1 MPRRYLAP
9 SAMLPSGWADDVL
22 IIVDDDG
29 SIASVASG
37 MIDVTA
43 ERLNGPVVPGMPNL
57 HSHAFQRAMA
67 GLTQRAGPEGDSFW
81 AWRELMYRF
90 LARLTPDDVEAIA
103 TELYIEMLQAGYTS
117 VAEFHYLHH
126 DTTGKPYSNAVEM
139 AERICAAADAA
150 GIGLTLLPV
159 FYAHGNFGGLAPT
172 AGQRRFITDTEQF
185 SRMLE
190 TLGSALAQRPMR
202 RLGVAP
208 HSLRA
213 VAPGEL
219 RQLLALRDRIDAA
232 MPVHIHAAEQ
242 QKEVDD
248 CIASL
253 RTRPVQWLLDHV
265 GLNEQWC
272 LVHATHMDE
281 VETTGLADSGAVAG
295 LCPTTEGD
303 LGDGLF
309 NARPFLA
316 RDGRFGIGGDS
327 HVSIDPFLELRL
339 FEYGQ
344 RIRSEQR
351 NVFGLA
357 REESFGGRLYRAACS
372 GGAQALG
379 QPIGAIA
386 AGRRADWIVLN
397 ASDVA
402 IAPQRGDALLDSAI
416 FGPAKAPVGDVMAGG
431 KWRVR
436 DRAHPRGAESA
447 ARYAGTVKRLL
458 T

>member
-9 SAMLPSGWADDVL
+9 RAMLPSGWADDVL
-22 IIVDDDG
+22 IVVGDDG

-37 MIDVTA
+37 MVDVAA

-57 HSHAFQRAMA
+57 HSHAFQHAMA
-67 GLTQRAGPEGDSFW
+67 GLTQKAGPEGDSFW

-103 TELYIEMLQAGYTS
+103 TRLYVEMLEAGYTS

-126 DTTGKPYSNAVEM
+126 DPMGKPYANPVEM
-139 AERICAAADAA
+139 AERIRSAADSA

-159 FYAHGNFGGLAPT
+159 FYAHSNFGGLAPT
-172 AGQRRFITDTEQF
+172 AGQRRFVTDTEQF
-185 SRMLE
+185 SRMLD
-190 TLGSALAQRPMR
+190 TLSASLAMHPMQ

-213 VAPGEL
+213 VAPSEL
-219 RQLLALRDRIDAA
+219 QRLLEYREGMDRT
-232 MPVHIHAAEQ
+232 MPMHIHAAEQ
-242 QKEVDD
+242 RKEVDD

-253 RTRPVQWLLDHV
+253 GTRPVQWLLDHA
-265 GLNEQWC
+265 GLSECWC
-272 LVHATHMDE
+272 VIHATHMNAA
-281 VETTGLADSGAVAG
+281 ETAGLASSHAVAG

-316 RDGRFGIGGDS
+316 RGGRFGIGGDS
-327 HVSIDPFLELRL
+327 HVCVDPFLELRL
-339 FEYGQ
+339 LEYGQ
-344 RIRSEQR
+344 RTKFEQR
-351 NVFGLA
+351 NVFGLKHA
-357 REESFGGRLYRAACS
+357 QSFGGQLYRAACS

-379 QPIGAIA
+379 RRTGAIA
-386 AGRRADWIVLN
+386 AGHRADWLVLDE
-397 ASDVA
+397 S
-402 IAPQRGDALLDSAI
+402 IAQQHDDSLLDSAI
-416 FGPAKAPVGDVMAGG
+416 FGAVRPPVTDVMVGG
-431 KWRVR
+431 QWRVR
-436 DRAHPRGAESA
+436 SGVHPRA
-447 ARYAGTVKRLL
+447 AQNATRYRATLQRLL

>member
-1 MPRRYLAP
+1 
-9 SAMLPSGWADDVL
+9 MLPSGWADNVL
-22 IIVDDDG
+22 IVVGDDG
-29 SIASVASG
+29 VIASVATNMS
-37 MIDVTA
+37 DVAA

-103 TELYIEMLQAGYTS
+103 TQLYIEMLEAGYTS

-126 DTTGKPYSNAVEM
+126 DSEGKAYANPVEM
-139 AERICAAADAA
+139 AERIRAAADSA

-159 FYAHGNFGGLAPT
+159 FYAHSNFGGLAPA

-185 SRMLE
+185 SRMLD
-190 TLGSALAQRPMR
+190 SISKSLANHPMQ

-213 VAPGEL
+213 VAPDELQRLLEL
-219 RQLLALRDRIDAA
+219 REDLNAA

-248 CIASL
+248 CIAAL
-253 RTRPVQWLLDHV
+253 GARPVQWLLDNSAV
-265 GLNEQWC
+265 DERWC
-272 LVHATHMDE
+272 LIHATHMDRG
-281 VETTGLADSGAVAG
+281 ETGGLAASRAVAG

-309 NARPFLA
+309 SAKSFLA
-316 RDGRFGIGGDS
+316 NDGRFGIGGDS
-327 HVSIDPFLELRL
+327 HVNVDPFLELRL

-344 RIRSEQR
+344 RMKYEQR
-351 NVFGLA
+351 NVFRLA
-357 REESFGGRLYRAACS
+357 RAESFGGRLYRVAC
-372 GGAQALG
+372 GGGGQALG
-379 QPIGAIA
+379 QNIGAIA
-386 AGRRADWIVLN
+386 AGHRADWIVLDQ
-397 ASDVA
+397 ADSVG
-402 IAPQRGDALLDSAI
+402 QHGDALLDSAI
-416 FGPAKAPVGDVMAGG
+416 FGPRRAPIGDVMAGG
-431 KWRVR
+431 RWHVR
-436 DRAHPRGAESA
+436 DGVHPRHAESA
-447 ARYAGTVKRLL
+447 AQYAITLKRLL